1 MRNLGCLYI
10 PVSFLSSDRDDNGT
24 AGWETERGAAG
35 EVFRAHPPP
44 FAVHQTSFVL
54 ILIPQ
59 VPSEANPINMVAK
72 LSQLTS
78 LLSSIEDKVLT
89 DPPASLAFVCSPVF
103 ASRMSKSPV
112 LHSYDSLTHHCCP
125 QVKALLHEGPES
137 PNRRSLIPPVTF
149 EVSDPRGVEPD
160 LQIYPWGLP
169 WYL

>member
-10 PVSFLSSDRDDNGT
+10 PQCPCLQTGMIT
-24 AGWETERGAAG
+24 ALWDGRQKG
-35 EVFRAHPPP
+35 EQQGKCSEPIPPP
-44 FAVHQTSFVL
+44 LAVHQTSFVL

>member
-10 PVSFLSSDRDDNGT
+10 PQCPCLQTGMIT
-24 AGWETERGAAG
+24 ALWDGRQKG
-35 EVFRAHPPP
+35 EQQGKCSEPISPL
-44 FAVHQTSFVL
+44 AVHQTSFVL